1 VGGYLNNIADVD
13 YSVVAGGYNNTISAN
28 GNYSAILGGQYNA
41 VDNSATYSFIGAGYG
56 NLLASNSDY
65 STIGGGYSHSITGD
79 YSTIT
84 GGYDHNMNGDYSTIG
99 GGSANTVTGT
109 YSTVSGGGNNAV
121 TGSAQYATI
130 AGGRDNSVSSN
141 YGIAMGYGNAVS
153 GTSAIA
159 IGRGNSVSGTGGI
172 VIGDTSSAATRGLAL
187 GSQASAAS
195 NQLDAYFSAGF
206 KFRGEGTA
214 EGNHVATFYNPNLLG
229 NGIKIRIN
237 NNVPSNAN
245 NFVTFTNSSDGTIG
259 RIEGQYDAVEFP
271 NSDQN
276 NRELALYDY
285 IISEAEGSKTAADRD
300 LGIGIAKTVLG
311 AVDVGIAWANAG
323 TGYACG
329 SNLFTLNCIGVG
341 VSHTAEAIG
350 KIATVAGMALDVV
363 QYAMNYS
370 DAINGVRDSKDL
382 KADWKCDRITNKGI
396 TYESGSGDY
405 AEWLPK
411 ADLSEKFLPSD
422 IVAMKNGKITKNTS
436 AADQMMVVSMN
447 PVVLGNMP
455 EKGLEKQFEKV
466 AFMGQVP
473 VRVMGKVSLGD
484 FILPSGGN
492 NGLGVAKKPN
502 ELTPYDYRK
511 IVGVAWSES
520 KSDQGINVINVA
532 VGLNQG
538 STAGVLEAQNNKIV
552 IMGKEI
558 DDHQKAIDDINN
570 ALVTL
575 LPSYKQLM
583 KLQSNGVIADIFKGL
598 DFDKPKVVSSRT
610 LKQGLPFEGVMAEQ
624 VKDAPS
630 AGMVIPLDDME
641 KGYQEAKKRLIEAG
655 GDPEADPFFSRMER
669 DPAYKE
675 MMLVNINRMMNKNS
689 VDALIKKSNK

>member
-1 VGGYLNNIADVD
+1 
-13 YSVVAGGYNNTISAN
+13 
-28 GNYSAILGGQYNA
+28 
-41 VDNSATYSFIGAGYG
+41 
-56 NLLASNSDY
+56 
-65 STIGGGYSHSITGD
+65 
-79 YSTIT
+79 
-84 GGYDHNMNGDYSTIG
+84 
-99 GGSANTVTGT
+99 
-109 YSTVSGGGNNAV
+109 
-121 TGSAQYATI
+121 
-130 AGGRDNSVSSN
+130 
-141 YGIAMGYGNAVS
+141 
-153 GTSAIA
+153 
-159 IGRGNSVSGTGGI
+159 
-172 VIGDTSSAATRGLAL
+172 
-187 GSQASAAS
+187 
-195 NQLDAYFSAGF
+195 
-206 KFRGEGTA
+206 
-214 EGNHVATFYNPNLLG
+214 
-229 NGIKIRIN
+229 
-237 NNVPSNAN
+237 
-245 NFVTFTNSSDGTIG
+245 
-259 RIEGQYDAVEFP
+259 
-271 NSDQN
+271 
-276 NRELALYDY
+276 
-285 IISEAEGSKTAADRD
+285 